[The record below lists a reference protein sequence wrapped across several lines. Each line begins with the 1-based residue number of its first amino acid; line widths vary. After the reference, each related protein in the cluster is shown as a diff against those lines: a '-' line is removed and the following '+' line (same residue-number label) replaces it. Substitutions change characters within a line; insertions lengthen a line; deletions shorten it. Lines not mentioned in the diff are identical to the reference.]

1 MPPILSVPLEVPEPS
16 EYDTYTFPIILNT
29 TPCQFVNSKTRRS
42 IKYIQSLIASRC
54 IPNSENGIHNITFVV
69 TNNALIDTYQFRI
82 RIENAKGLNVG
93 ILSSSSQSKYRSV
106 DNIMGYF
113 ASLKKADDLD
123 DVIVM
128 CNHGKRIDD
137 IKKLIETFYMG
148 RINLQDIGI
157 HRVSFT
163 IMFDEADKID
173 NLNHACDVMD
183 AIKEY
188 TNIESV
194 HLLTATAVDEFW
206 KILKQNGITRLKSI
220 SRYIDP
226 PEANSGGANRED
238 NPMSLI
244 DAYHKFKDNEI
255 VTDIDTSNT
264 STLLNIQNIYEDKL
278 NNNSA
283 TNPIRLFAPGDNKKK
298 SHQDIVDYFLEKG
311 FICVK
316 LNSDKNTAFQYPVEF
331 NKKPTSLIDFN
342 EKYFKKQVH
351 MYDSLAK
358 LNELYSHTDILIT
371 GLKCVE
377 RGITFNSTGFNFTHV
392 IIPPKLPLAMLIQI
406 IGRSQGAKEYVDKH
420 IIYIHPQQSADAE
433 QFMEMQ
439 KKIILNDPETIT
451 GEDFRIKSQRE
462 LEEKYMTIPERI
474 ELSQEE
480 YVKLTE
486 KRGNKFANIPD
497 IKNKITNTIGMQCLE
512 GYEKA
517 LYSEPIY
524 NETNRN
530 CGYNKNI
537 LPIKNAFEKR
547 EKFVILHKQEKAK
560 KIKLYSV
567 YFDSQNHHIY
577 ILKWNGDAE

>member
-1 MPPILSVPLEVPEPS
+1 MPPILSLPLQEPELSTNHP
-16 EYDTYTFPIILNT
+16 FPFSIILNT
-29 TPCQFVNSKTRRS
+29 TPCQFTVSKTRRS
-42 IKYIQSLIASRC
+42 IQYIQNLIASKC
-54 IPNSENGIHNITFVV
+54 IPNAENGIHNITLVI
-69 TNNALIDTYQFRI
+69 TNNTLLDTYQYRI
-82 RIENAKGLNVG
+82 RIEDSKGLNVG
-93 ILSSSSQSKYRSV
+93 ILSSSKLAKYNYV
-106 DNIMGYF
+106 DNIMGSF

-137 IKKLIETFYMG
+137 IKKLIESFYIG

-157 HRVSFT
+157 HRISFT
-163 IMFDEADKID
+163 IMFDEADVIE
-173 NLNHACDVMD
+173 NLNHACEVLDS
-183 AIKEY
+183 IKEY
-188 TNIESV
+188 NNIESV
-194 HLLTATAVDEFW
+194 HLLTATPVDKFW
-206 KILKQNGITRLKSI
+206 KKLRIHGINKLLSI
-220 SRYIDP
+220 SNYID
-226 PEANSGGANRED
+226 EVD
-238 NPMSLI
+238 NPEYLI
-244 DAYHKFKDNEI
+244 ESYHKLRDNDI
-255 VTDIDTSNT
+255 ISNIDTST
-264 STLLNIQNIYEDKL
+264 TCTFTNIKSIYESKIAPLYKL
-278 NNNSA
+278 GESE
-283 TNPIRLFAPGDNKKK
+283 NPIRLFAAGDRNKESHKK
-298 SHQDIVDYFLEKG
+298 ICEYFIKKN

-316 LNSDKNTAFQYPVEF
+316 INSDKHDAIQFPDNLDTEPI
-331 NKKPTSLIDFN
+331 SLIDFN
-342 EKYFKKQVH
+342 NKYFKKSVH

-358 LNELYSHTDILIT
+358 LNELYSHTDIIIT
-371 GLKCVE
+371 GLTCIE
-377 RGITFNSTGFNFTHV
+377 RGITFNSIGFNFTHV

-406 IGRSQGAKEYVDKH
+406 MGRSNGDKQYVNKHTIFISVKQCTEAEIFMEKQLH
-420 IIYIHPQQSADAE
+420 IIRTNPE
-433 QFMEMQ
+433 
-439 KKIILNDPETIT
+439 IITV
-451 GEDFRIKSQRE
+451 EDYRNKTQRE

-497 IKNKITNTIGMQCLE
+497 IKNKITNTIGTQCLE

-517 LYSEPIY
+517 LYSEPVY

-567 YFDSQNHHIY
+567 YFDSQNHHMY